1 MKKEE
6 RLLRALG
13 NVKDGYILEPSRYL
27 GNPQRFIPQR
37 KKKKWPAFAAMAAV
51 TALVITGGVYY
62 FRLTAGST
70 HPAEL
75 NIASN
80 GGTETIATQASPQT
94 QWELPEG
101 WPGFRIEYDEES
113 LDMDMGVDGLL
124 LRPKKYS
131 PELPICQLKI
141 EFLPNLLPYAAAEK
155 SRAELADDLTPV
167 QQDQENL
174 RYSFRVSIGNAWNST
189 VKVVMIVGA
198 GSRGSFRLTNQYFIE
213 AAEGWG
219 TTFAGICAGFTCP
232 LEESANPEAEKVIM
246 DFAEGYFSGNQ
257 LVMLSNY
264 YGDSGDLRDTYSQD
278 ASRVR
283 IVSLQGLEE
292 LDNWIEKD
300 GFAHVSLAF
309 LETEQSDSY
318 TYLSMEVMKT
328 QAGYKVSFYGL
339 EK

>member
-6 RLLRALG
+6 ELLRALG
-13 NVKDGYILEPSRYL
+13 NVKDSYILEPSRYL
-27 GNPQRFIPQR
+27 GNPQRFMPQG
-37 KKKKWPAFAAMAAV
+37 KEKKWPAFAAIAAAA
-51 TALVITGGVYY
+51 ALVMIGGIYSVR
-62 FRLTAGST
+62 FMQST
-70 HPAEL
+70 PQLADAS
-75 NIASN
+75 IASN

-94 QWELPEG
+94 QWMHPEG
-101 WPGFRIEYDEES
+101 WPSFRMEYDEEA

-124 LRPKKYS
+124 LRPKQYS

-167 QQDQENL
+167 HQDQETL
-174 RYSFRVSIGNAWNST
+174 RYSFRVSTDSAWNST
-189 VKVVMIVGA
+189 VKVVTIVGA
-198 GSRGSFRLTNQYFIE
+198 GSRGSFRLTNQYFVE

-219 TTFAGICAGFTCP
+219 STFAGICAGFTCP
-232 LEESANPEAEKVIM
+232 LEESANPEAERVILE
-246 DFAEGYFSGNQ
+246 FAEGYFSGNQ
-257 LVMLSNY
+257 LTMLSNY

-328 QAGYKVSFYGL
+328 QAGYRVSFYGL